1 MSWYNHPAYCPIRDK
16 LIARFKARSV
26 AFRRLKHV
34 VFLCGGANSEP
45 RDSLLRYLEKCVED
59 TLVFR
64 ADDVWAQIAST
75 DRNALEMEAYLAD
88 LADVVIVIVESPG
101 TFAELGAFSNSSGLR
116 RKLLLILDVQYCD
129 APSFINTGPV
139 RWTNADSMFRPA
151 LFVRLPSILSA
162 APQIL
167 ERLQRLPPCKAQSID
182 KLVEH
187 PKHLLFFLRDIVAVV
202 GPVTAPHIK
211 RYVHAILDEA
221 PPQLVSLLS
230 LAEALNLVEATTMG
244 LERYYFV
251 RMSAEFKPV
260 VKKRFFELADERAK
274 VLSVLQNIGP
284 AKTALE
290 LLSP

>member
-16 LIARFKARSV
+16 LIDRFKARSV

-34 VFLCGGANSEP
+34 VFLCGGANSQP
-45 RDSLLRYLEKCVED
+45 RDSLLRYLEKYAKD
-59 TLVFR
+59 ALVFR

-75 DRNALEMEAYLAD
+75 DQNALEMEAYLAD

-101 TFAELGAFSNSSGLR
+101 TFAELGAFSNSNGLR
-116 RKLLLILDVQYCD
+116 RKLLPILDVQYID

-139 RWTNADSMFRPA
+139 RWTNADSMFSPA

-162 APQIL
+162 APEIR
-167 ERLQRLPPCKAQSID
+167 ERLQRLPPSRAQCID
-182 KLVEH
+182 NLVEH

-202 GPVTAPHIK
+202 GPVTAPHIE
-211 RYVHAILDEA
+211 RYVHAILDEV

-230 LAEALNLVEATTMG
+230 LAAALNLVEATTMG
-244 LERYYFV
+244 PERYYFV